1 MLNPMMKY
9 FSNDRVYQSAISE
22 THSQIDAYV
31 DAALQRRKD
40 ALRDGKKVAPGSQ
53 SYVFVDQ
60 LVYETQDRNFLRDQL
75 LNVFFPARDSSAI
88 GASCVF
94 FILARNP
101 EVWKKLRKEVLA
113 LKQPITFEVLKSI
126 DYLTWVLNECESLTK
141 L

>member
-1 MLNPMMKY
+1 MMKY